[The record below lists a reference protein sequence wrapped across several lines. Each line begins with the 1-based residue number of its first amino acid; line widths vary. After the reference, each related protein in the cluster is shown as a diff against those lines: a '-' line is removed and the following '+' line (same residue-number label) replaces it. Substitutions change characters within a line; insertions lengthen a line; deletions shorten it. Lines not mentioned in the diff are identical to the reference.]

1 MFLSK
6 ELGYRSVIAGQ
17 RIGGEGTTKEFINK
31 YKRYKKAADLSG
43 LDSDS
48 AGVGVK
54 SHIYFGTCAAQDLL
68 SITGALAALSR
79 HTHLI
84 QATH

>member
-1 MFLSK
+1 MFLTQ
-6 ELGYRSVIAGQ
+6 VQ
-17 RIGGEGTTKEFINK
+17 RDLSLVQGMKRDSYQWGRGDKDT
-31 YKRYKKAADLSG
+31 RYKKAADLSG

-68 SITGALAALSR
+68 GITGALATLSR